1 MKKKF
6 LSFILALCLII
17 PATFMFTACSTTED
31 DNVQIRVQDGYV
43 QWSSDNSDW
52 KNVITIEDILDAI
65 GDDITG
71 PQGEQ
76 GQQGIQGPQGEQGLQ
91 GEQGIAGKQVEF
103 NVSATHI
110 QWRYVGDSTWNNLVA
125 LEDIKGDKGDD
136 GDNGIDTSVVEYT
149 ITYDYNNQLDMSEL
163 MTNYTTSKKIKS
175 NQWLTNM
182 PYLENEELDGYF
194 LGWYIKGT
202 DKQIENYDFIGGD
215 IILEAR
221 WKENFSLNC
230 LGFEYNQATSS
241 YTATIDVKKEIVIIP
256 STNGEH
262 DVLKIKSNSQE
273 DGTNIIKQVVLPNTL
288 KTITSGCFC
297 ECQNLKML
305 DISQTNL
312 TLIEGSERPMESTFY
327 NCNSIKVNVKSIEQ
341 WLNLNIRENANPLG
355 ALYINNDLV
364 QDLIIPE
371 GITEIKSSAFEGA
384 GFNSI
389 KLPSTLEYIRVS
401 AFRSISTNE
410 IDFSKCVN
418 LKSIANYAFEL
429 AHNLKILDF
438 SNCANLVI
446 IKENAFNLNTEL
458 EQVILPNTNIA
469 LENSAFD
476 GCRNLV
482 SINLDMCTEIGIRTF
497 GYCTKL
503 TKVDLSNVYRI
514 QNSAFKGCTAL
525 TDVIFSNKLQYLL
538 NVAFDECSELSN
550 IYYYGTKEE
559 YSQITIYSPNEEYNA
574 ATLYYYIENE
584 QDVPDDEFNY
594 WHYDTDGITPIAW

>member
-43 QWSSDNSDW
+43 QWSSDDSDW
-52 KNVITIEDILDAI
+52 KNVITIDEILDAI

-76 GQQGIQGPQGEQGLQ
+76 GQQGIQGPQGEQGV
-91 GEQGIAGKQVEF
+91 AGKQVEF
-103 NVSATHI
+103 NVSTTHI
-110 QWRYVGDSTWNNLVA
+110 QWRYVGDSTWNNLIA
-125 LEDIKGDKGDD
+125 LEDIKGEQGDD
-136 GDNGIDTSVVEYT
+136 GDDGKDASVVEYT

-163 MTNYTTSKKIKS
+163 MTNYATSQKIKS

-215 IILEAR
+215 VILEAR
-221 WKENFSLNC
+221 WKENFTLNC

-241 YTATIDVKKEIVIIP
+241 YIATIDAKKEIVIIP
-256 STNGEH
+256 NTYNDSTNGEH

-273 DGTNIIKQVVLPNTL
+273 EGTNILKQVVLPSTL
-288 KTITSGCFC
+288 KTIISGCFNNC
-297 ECQNLKML
+297 KNLEML

-312 TLIEGSERPMESTFY
+312 SLIEGVDGYLAHTCY
-327 NCNSIKVNVKSIEQ
+327 NGKVNVNSIEQ
-341 WLNLNIRENANPLG
+341 WLNLNIRENAKLLG
-355 ALYINNDLV
+355 TLYINHNLVKDLV
-364 QDLIIPE
+364 IPE
-371 GITEIKSSAFEGA
+371 GITEIKSYTFEGV

-389 KLPSTLEYIRVS
+389 KLPSTLEYIRLS
-401 AFRSISTNE
+401 AFRSTPANS

-418 LKSIANYAFEL
+418 LKSIADNAFEM
-429 AHNLKILDF
+429 AHNLKILDL
-438 SNCANLVI
+438 SNCVNLVT
-446 IKENAFNLNTEL
+446 IKERAFTLNTSL
-458 EQVILPNTNIA
+458 EEVILPNVEIY
-469 LENSAFD
+469 LENAAFD
-476 GCRNLV
+476 SCRNLV

-503 TKVDLSNVYRI
+503 TKVDLSNALRV
-514 QNSAFKGCTAL
+514 QNSAFVGCTAL

-559 YSQITIYSPNEEYNA
+559 YSQITIYTPNEEYNA

-584 QDVPDDEFNY
+584 QDVPDDEYNY